1 MLKTNKLVSEE
12 VDAKI
17 REQIKSGTFPIKLK
31 ADDWNSGNI
40 NWLLD
45 IIAPNQ
51 KLTTSVIANFKQVI
65 KEGDIRMHPLISR
78 LVDPEA
84 LKKMGAT
91 PVEAPD
97 QN

>member
-1 MLKTNKLVSEE
+1 M
-12 VDAKI
+12 DAKI

-31 ADDWNSGNI
+31 ADDWNSGSI

-65 KEGDIRMHPLISR
+65 KEGDIRIHPLISR

-84 LKKMGAT
+84 LKKMGAA
-91 PVEAPD
+91 PVEAAETP
-97 QN
+97 QTKQ